1 MKTCTL
7 PNLNIAFALLFVNI
21 IFVTKALKCKKG
33 YDTITLENKT
43 YNMLKAQLEI
53 LTSLVEGQNDII
65 QGRTTTIE
73 ETFNSIDKMIHQLD

>member
-1 MKTCTL
+1 ME
-7 PNLNIAFALLFVNI
+7 NSNN
-21 IFVTKALKCKKG
+21 
-33 YDTITLENKT
+33 TITLENKT

-73 ETFNSIDKMIHQLD
+73 EAFNSIDKMIPQLD

>member
-1 MKTCTL
+1 ME
-7 PNLNIAFALLFVNI
+7 NSN
-21 IFVTKALKCKKG
+21 
-33 YDTITLENKT
+33 DTITLENKT

-73 ETFNSIDKMIHQLD
+73 ETFNSIDKRIYQLD

>member
-1 MKTCTL
+1 MEL
-7 PNLNIAFALLFVNI
+7 SN
-21 IFVTKALKCKKG
+21 
-33 YDTITLENKT
+33 DTITLENKT

-65 QGRTTTIE
+65 QGRTITIE

>member
-1 MKTCTL
+1 ME
-7 PNLNIAFALLFVNI
+7 NSN
-21 IFVTKALKCKKG
+21 
-33 YDTITLENKT
+33 DTITLENKT

-53 LTSLVEGQNDII
+53 LTSLVEGQNVII

>member
-1 MKTCTL
+1 MG
-7 PNLNIAFALLFVNI
+7 NSN
-21 IFVTKALKCKKG
+21 
-33 YDTITLENKT
+33 DRITLEYKT